1 MIDFFFDS
9 YALIEIILGNIK
21 YNNYKNCSFV
31 FTKLNLSE
39 VYYSFLLKDE
49 SKANIILKSYKDN
62 AVEFSVDIIEKAM
75 KFRMKNKKMDLSY
88 ADCIGYI
95 YACENNLKFLTGDE
109 KFKDMDNVEFVK
121 K

>member
-1 MIDFFFDS
+1 MIDYFFDS
-9 YALIEIILGNIK
+9 YALIEIILGNNK

-31 FTKLNLSE
+31 FTSINFAE
-39 VYYSFLLKDE
+39 VYYASLLRDE
-49 SKANIILKSYKDN
+49 SKAEMIIKSYKDN
-62 AVEFSVDIIEKAM
+62 IVEFSMDILVKAM
-75 KFRMKNKKMDLSY
+75 KFRLKHKKMNLSY

-109 KFKDMDNVEFVK
+109 KFENMKNVEFVK